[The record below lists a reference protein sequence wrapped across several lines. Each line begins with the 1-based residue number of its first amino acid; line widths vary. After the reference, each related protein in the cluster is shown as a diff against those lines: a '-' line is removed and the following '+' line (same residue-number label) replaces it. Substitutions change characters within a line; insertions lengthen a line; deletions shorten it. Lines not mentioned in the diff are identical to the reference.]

1 MPATPAER
9 IIVALDV
16 PTQGEARQ
24 LVDDLDGLVTFFK
37 VGLELFMGGGVES
50 LLRDLAASHRL
61 FADLKLPDDIPATV
75 TSVVRVA
82 ATTGVHFLTLS
93 HSAGPDTIAAARRGR
108 GSARLPHLLFVP
120 FLSSQDEA
128 DFARRTG
135 RPASEF
141 QSDLVARAT
150 EAKVAGADGFIVSG
164 LEIALLRKHFPDAV
178 LVSPGIRPDW
188 APADDHKRSST
199 PAEAIRLGADY
210 IVVGRPIRRAG
221 DRDARRDAAK
231 RVIEEVALALTEAR

>member
-1 MPATPAER
+1 MPANPAER
-9 IIVALDV
+9 VIVALDV
-16 PTQGEARQ
+16 PTPAEARQ
-24 LVDDLDGLVTFFK
+24 LVDELDGLITFFK
-37 VGLELFMGGGVES
+37 VGLELFMGGGVET
-50 LLRDLAASHRL
+50 LLRDLAQSRRL

-75 TSVVRVA
+75 TNVVRVA
-82 ATTGVHFLTLS
+82 AASGVSFLTLS
-93 HSAGPDTIAAARRGR
+93 HSAGPDTIAAALRGR
-108 GSARLPHLLFVP
+108 GGASSPQLLFVP

-150 EAKVAGADGFIVSG
+150 EAKQAGADGFIVSG
-164 LEIALLRKHFPDAV
+164 SEIALLRKHFPDAP

-188 APADDHKRSST
+188 AAADDHKRSTS

-210 IVVGRPIRRAG
+210 IVVGRPIRKAG

-231 RVIEEVALALTEAR
+231 RVIDEVALALTGAR